1 MATIKLV
8 APDPE
13 AVFWRAGI
21 GSATG
26 LAGEPISSAI
36 KIDLLKANYYKIAA
50 EELDGEGEIVKKLP
64 IYEEYLTV
72 YGDYQINVRTGEFS
86 QIS

>member
-1 MATIKLV
+1 MATIKLLS
-8 APDPE
+8 PDPT

-21 GSATG
+21 GSAAG
-26 LAGEPISSAI
+26 LSGEPINSAI

-50 EELDGEGEIVKKLP
+50 EELDGQGEVLKKLP

-72 YGDYQINVRTGEFS
+72 YGDYQINVQTGEFS